1 MIEFVDNN
9 ILFSVIFL
17 IFFFMNK
24 NFHSHMSFNSDI
36 IKYESTRKRL
46 QINQVKNISEQM
58 NKTLIFACE
67 ALIKT

>member
-9 ILFSVIFL
+9 ILFSIIFL

-36 IKYESTRKRL
+36 IEYESICKRL
-46 QINQVKNISEQM
+46 QINQVKNIFEQM
-58 NKTLIFACE
+58 NKTLIFAHE
-67 ALIKT
+67 H